1 MVTERIVGPG
11 GCIIFDIYETDYF
24 QDITSYYCPRCKK
37 EQAIP
42 SDIVYDFTKGKN
54 SHPGGENL
62 FVCTNCGTPMKPK
75 EKE

>member
-1 MVTERIVGPG
+1 MIHYYGLYARYQAKKLKKMVEDLARSFNQRGW
-11 GCIIFDIYETDYF
+11 E
-24 QDITSYYCPRCKK
+24 K

-54 SHPGGENL
+54 SHPGGETL